1 MSGKIP
7 FPRTGKIV
15 YFCYVIT
22 LGKDAMKWA
31 PAIALVG
38 AFITQLPAASIADDA
53 TELPMRKAGRWELKT
68 VMNEG
73 GGMHEQTLTMCVDG
87 EMERNTVAAS
97 AVEHKQSCSKYA
109 IAKSGD
115 TFTVDANCHL
125 NERDVESRT
134 EMSGDFQTAFK
145 VKIESTTSGIDGGQ
159 SISVKRTITQEG
171 KYLGDACGDLKAGEA
186 MGADGSKI
194 MVQ

>member
-1 MSGKIP
+1 
-7 FPRTGKIV
+7 
-15 YFCYVIT
+15 
-22 LGKDAMKWA
+22 MKWA
-31 PAIALVG
+31 SAIALAA
-38 AFITQLPAASIADDA
+38 AFAGLLTAAAIADDA
-53 TELPMRKAGRWELKT
+53 TELPKRKAGRWELKT

-73 GGMHEQTLTMCVDG
+73 GGAPRQQTLTMCVDG

-97 AVEHKQSCSKYA
+97 AAEHKQSCSKYA

-145 VKIESTTSGIDGGQ
+145 VKIDSTTSGIDRAQ
-159 SISVKRTITQEG
+159 SVSVKRTITQEG
-171 KYLGDACGDLKAGEA
+171 KYLGDSCGDLKAGEA